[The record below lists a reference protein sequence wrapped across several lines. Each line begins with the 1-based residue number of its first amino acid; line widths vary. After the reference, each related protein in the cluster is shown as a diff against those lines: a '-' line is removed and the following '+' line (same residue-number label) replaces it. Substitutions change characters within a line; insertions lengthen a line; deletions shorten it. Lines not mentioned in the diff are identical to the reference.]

1 MNISSKGEWE
11 AKPLEEMYPFLDED
25 LLNNNMLVDR
35 V

>member
-11 AKPLEEMYPFLDED
+11 ARPLEDMYPFLDED
-25 LLNNNMLVDR
+25 LLKKMLVDR